1 MLEIMSYD
9 LWIERTKAGITKP
22 RSNAL
27 KEIDKRLQDF
37 HAKGKNLPL
46 RNSLCKAIDV
56 WKATKGP
63 TWRDSIRNKNGA
75 VSDLSQQANDEFE
88 LTELDQQAI
97 MHLQDSR
104 RQFIAQLFQGRELKL
119 SSKVSTVVEV
129 GSATYQAGTVT
140 NEVYQLAQ
148 KLVNSILG
156 NAASDPLMQQMI
168 QQVLGKSMSELVK
181 QIAPGVGLAYSTSM
195 ATYNSYQA
203 LSAAKSAHSIKNAN
217 KGLLPGAPAAAFQA
231 VRTLIERERNTRA
244 AVAGTHGLEA
254 TAKAAGIFLD
264 AGAATGTAAAI
275 IATSSR
281 LVINL
286 YLLKKDWDETRAV
299 KEIFQK
305 PWEIDNS
312 IFAKSPLLGC
322 YFLLSADTWMIVN
335 LICQDFGKPGF
346 KYEVEQAVKQ
356 HLNPLMKVAG
366 QCILNH
372 RMTLTG
378 PVPKLTVLRDD
389 ELNQIAVRSSK
400 LSDKASSYLYNKIF
414 NKGRMGYFK

>member
-1 MLEIMSYD
+1 MLEIMTYD

-27 KEIDKRLQDF
+27 KEIDRKLQDY
-37 HAKGKNLPL
+37 HSKGKSIEL
-46 RNSLCKAIDV
+46 RNSLCKAIDN
-56 WKATKGP
+56 WKLEKGA
-63 TWRDSIRNKNGA
+63 TWRSSIRNKNGA

-88 LTELDQQAI
+88 LTDLDHQALRY
-97 MHLQDSR
+97 LQDSR
-104 RQFIAQLFQGRELKL
+104 RQFVSQLFQGRELKL
-119 SSKVSTVVEV
+119 SSKVTTVVEV
-129 GSATYQAGTVT
+129 GSAAYQAGTVT

-168 QQVLGKSMSELVK
+168 QQVLGKSMSELIT

-203 LSAAKSAHSIKNAN
+203 LSAAKSAHSIKNAHL
-217 KGLLPGAPAAAFQA
+217 GLLPEAPAAAFQA

-254 TAKAAGIFLD
+254 AAKAAGIFLD
-264 AGAATGTAAAI
+264 AGAATGTAASI
-275 IATSSR
+275 IANTSR
-281 LVINL
+281 LAVNL

-299 KEIFQK
+299 KDILQK

-335 LICQDFGKPGF
+335 LVCQDFGKPGF
-346 KYEVEQAVKQ
+346 KYQVEQAVKQ
-356 HLNPLMKVAG
+356 HLNPLMNVAG

-378 PVPKLTVLRDD
+378 PVPKLSVIRDD

-400 LSDKASSYLYNKIF
+400 LSDKASSYLYNKIL
-414 NKGRMGYFK
+414 NKGRMGNFK

>member
-37 HAKGKNLPL
+37 HSKGKNLSL
-46 RNSLCKAIDV
+46 RNSLCKAIEN
-56 WKATKGP
+56 WKVAKGP
-63 TWRDSIRNKNGA
+63 TWRNSIRNKNGA

-88 LTELDQQAI
+88 LTDLDQQAI

-119 SSKVSTVVEV
+119 SSKVGTVVEV
-129 GSATYQAGTVT
+129 GSTAYQAGTVT
-140 NEVYQLAQ
+140 NEVYQMAQ

-203 LSAAKSAHSIKNAN
+203 LSAAKSAHSIRNAN
-217 KGLLPGAPAAAFQA
+217 KGLLPGAPGAAFQA

-299 KEIFQK
+299 KDIFQK

>member
-1 MLEIMSYD
+1 MLEIMAYD

-27 KEIDKRLQDF
+27 KDIDRKLQNF
-37 HAKGKNLPL
+37 HAKGKSMSL
-46 RNSLCKAIDV
+46 RKSLCEAISN
-56 WKATKGP
+56 WKVEKG
-63 TWRDSIRNKNGA
+63 TGWRNSIRNKNGA
-75 VSDLSQQANDEFE
+75 MSDLSQQANDEFE
-88 LTELDQQAI
+88 LTDLDQQAL
-97 MHLQDSR
+97 MYLQDSR
-104 RQFIAQLFQGRELKL
+104 RQFITQLFQGRELKL
-119 SSKVSTVVEV
+119 SSKVTTVVDV
-129 GSATYQAGTVT
+129 GSTAYQAGTVT
-140 NEVYQLAQ
+140 NEVYQLGQ

-156 NAASDPLMQQMI
+156 KAASDPLMQQMI
-168 QQVLGKSMSELVK
+168 QQVLGKSISELVK

-195 ATYNSYQA
+195 ATYNSYHA
-203 LSAAKSAHSIKNAN
+203 LSAAKSAHSIKNSHM
-217 KGLLPGAPAAAFQA
+217 GLLPEAPAAAFQA

-254 TAKAAGIFLD
+254 AAKAAGIFID

-281 LVINL
+281 LAINL
-286 YLLKKDWDETRAV
+286 YLLKKDWDETQAV
-299 KEIFQK
+299 KGIFQK

-335 LICQDFGKPGF
+335 LVCEDFGKPGF
-346 KYEVEQAVKQ
+346 KYDVEQAVKQ
-356 HLNPLMKVAG
+356 HLNPLMNVAG

-378 PVPKLTVLRDD
+378 PVPKLTVKRDD

-400 LSDKASSYLYNKIF
+400 LSDKASSYLYNKIL
-414 NKGRMGYFK
+414 NKGRMGNFK